1 MSIICMESFHLI
13 RCGEMNVYSKVL
25 VCFTLCGALLLSG
38 CDKNDGESSRITEI
52 VVSDFPSDT
61 ENNDFPINLCG
72 EKIEKAVEKAVSL
85 SPAATEI
92 ICELGLEDKLVGTS
106 SYCDY
111 PDGLS
116 LPRLGSSE
124 NPDIDGIIMLAPD
137 AVFTVSALAE
147 RDSYVLEQ
155 AGIAVIKLGIPVSID
170 GYAEL
175 YSDISAAFYG
185 NAYDGGIKK
194 AEKIGEEA
202 KEKLCHASEKVRLGS
217 FLYITEKFTA
227 AGTNTFES
235 AVLSLSGGN
244 LCVKDGYISVEELK
258 DIQPDSLIID
268 NKLNED
274 DIMGNEFLSK
284 LAENSSVYYVDRQFF
299 ERPSYRTVKVFE
311 QIRVSEML

>member
-52 VVSDFPSDT
+52 VVSDFSSDT

-194 AEKIGEEA
+194 AEKIGEE
-202 KEKLCHASEKVRLGS
+202 
-217 FLYITEKFTA
+217 
-227 AGTNTFES
+227 
-235 AVLSLSGGN
+235 GGN